1 MRTIKSERLKKL
13 EADLQDLERWLDLSL
28 VPNKDI
34 PKHKEEI
41 KGVKNKIK
49 EEKERLQF
57 LRESGDLDE
66 LTTSKRSP
74 SRSTYTEMPTVPDID
89 HAETQMANYTEA
101 SHMDANSEM
110 YDDDDDDDDEDD
122 DDEDED
128 DGEEDKDNKD
138 KETSTDEEMVD
149 DESYFSDKNRW
160 RRSGR
165 DGGIVDPEA
174 NEW

>member
-13 EADLQDLERWLDLSL
+13 ESELQDLERWLDLSL

-41 KGVKNKIK
+41 KSVKNKIK

-66 LTTSKRSP
+66 ITSPKRGS
-74 SRSTYTEMPTVPDID
+74 SRTAYTEMPTIPDID
-89 HAETQMANYTEA
+89 QAETQMANYTEI
-101 SHMDANSEM
+101 SHMDANTEA
-110 YDDDDDDDDEDD
+110 YDEDEED
-122 DDEDED
+122 IDEDED
-128 DGEEDKDNKD
+128 EGDEKGEGQED
-138 KETSTDEEMVD
+138 KETQVEEEMAD

-165 DGGIVDPEA
+165 EGGILDPEA